1 MSEVILYVPP
11 GTVCIEC
18 SVGDEV
24 AADAV
29 FQIDNTD
36 IKGRIGRV
44 VDGVLVVF
52 DTESVFTTSS
62 TTDVQCTS
70 LTVSHQ
76 VVMYLESFRPPV
88 ITGNTTLSKGDT
100 LYLDCDTSNSNPRV
114 GLSVKWLSP
123 EGVVVS
129 YDTTLEIM
137 NIQRSAVGIYTCVAT
152 RPLSGA
158 TMNSTVNVTVQ
169 FPCETLQ
176 STTDIIVNLT
186 STAMGSTATYQCR
199 NGSSDVYTTQCTSD
213 GVWEPNP
220 NSTLDCTPP
229 VLCETLQSTENIIVN
244 FTSTV

>member
-52 DTESVFTTSS
+52 DTESVFSTSS
-62 TTDVQCTS
+62 ATDVQCMS
-70 LTVSHQ
+70 VNLNASHS
-76 VVMYLESFRPPV
+76 VKMYLEIFRPPV

-100 LYLDCDTSNSNPRV
+100 LYLDCDASNSRPRP
-114 GLSVKWLSP
+114 SVEWFSP
-123 EGVVVS
+123 EGVMIS
-129 YDTTLEIM
+129 IIRNLQIM
-137 NIQRSAVGIYTCVAT
+137 NFQRSATGIYTCVA
-152 RPLSGA
+152 LSHSGA
-158 TMNSTVNVTVQ
+158 TMNNTVTVTVQ